1 MGLGDKRPYVRH
13 RRVKRLTSDSVSEKG
28 SLRLHLL
35 KTNVLDM
42 FTEITVLRV
51 SHRLK
56 TQSDSSSTFKFY
68 KVKINISLDN

>member
-1 MGLGDKRPYVRH
+1 MRH